1 MESFEIF
8 EIVNILG
15 LILGVIF
22 GMIAQKKQFCFSG
35 SIKDYILTKSTIRGA
50 SVVMAMIVAIIS
62 TAFVSSYF
70 KIEFF
75 ETPYYKENI
84 NYFVIVLG
92 GLMFGVGMM
101 LADGCSNRHIIK
113 FAQGDKNSLISIL
126 FIGIFAFATV
136 RGFLSGFFSP
146 IINNPTLIQWSAL
159 IEEKVMNIYVVLTI
173 LVLILFVLIKKI
185 KRVFSLWDGVLIG
198 LLVATAWLIT
208 AVLGEESIERVVNM
222 EGISFVYPTGK
233 TIELFMLYQVN
244 ELTFSI
250 SLVLG
255 VLIGA
260 FTMSKFNKKYSFGC
274 TAAKG
279 ENRVRNNMIGGA
291 LMGTGGVLAIGCTV
305 GQGLT
310 GLSTLAVGSG
320 IAITSIFIGGVISA
334 IYLNKKD
341 ELPMC
346 FIFEWDDKDSK
357 DSTNLNFQI

>member
-1 MESFEIF
+1 MDSFEIF

-15 LILGVIF
+15 LILGALF
-22 GMIAQKKQFCFSG
+22 GMIAQKRQFCFSG
-35 SIKDYILTKSTIRGA
+35 SIKDYMLTKSTMRGA

-62 TAFVSSYF
+62 TSIIASYYELDF
-70 KIEFF
+70 SQ
-75 ETPYYKENI
+75 TPYYRENI
-84 NYFVIVLG
+84 NYFVIILG

-101 LADGCSNRHIIK
+101 LADGCSNRHLVK
-113 FAQGDKNSLISIL
+113 FAQGDKNSLISIV
-126 FIGIFAFATV
+126 FIGIFAFATA
-136 RGFLSGFFSP
+136 RGFISGFLSP
-146 IINNPTLIQWSAL
+146 ITNNPTLIELSAL
-159 IEEKVMNIYVVLTI
+159 IEEKTMNIYVVLGI
-173 LVLILFVLIKKI
+173 LLLILFILT
-185 KRVFSLWDGVLIG
+185 KRLKRIFSLWDGVLIG
-198 LLVATAWLIT
+198 LIVAAAWSVTGI
-208 AVLGEESIERVVNM
+208 LGEESIERVVNI

-260 FTMSKFNKKYSFGC
+260 FTMSKFNKRYSFGC

-291 LMGTGGVLAIGCTV
+291 LMGTGGVLSIGCTV

-310 GLSTLAVGSG
+310 GLSTLAFGSALA
-320 IAITSIFIGGVISA
+320 IASIFLGGLVAA
-334 IYLNKKD
+334 IYLNKKN

-346 FIFEWDDKDSK
+346 FIFEWNDKDSK
-357 DSTNLNFQI
+357 DSSIDYQI

>member
-1 MESFEIF
+1 MDSLEIF

-15 LILGVIF
+15 FLIGATF
-22 GMIAQKKQFCFSG
+22 GAIAQKKQFCFSG
-35 SIKDYILTKSTIRGA
+35 SIKDYMLTKSTMRGA
-50 SVVMAMIVAIIS
+50 SVVMAMIIAIVS
-62 TAFVSSYF
+62 TAITASYF
-70 KIEFF
+70 ELDFSK
-75 ETPYYKENI
+75 TPYYKENI
-84 NYFVIVLG
+84 NYFVIILG

-101 LADGCSNRHIIK
+101 LADGCSNRHLIK

-126 FIGIFAFATV
+126 FIGIFAFATA
-136 RGFLSGFFSP
+136 RGFLNGFLSP
-146 IINNPTLIQWSAL
+146 ITNNPTLIEWSAF
-159 IEEKVMNIYVVLTI
+159 IEEKTMNIYIVVAVL
-173 LVLILFVLIKKI
+173 LLILFVLTRKL
-185 KRVFSLWDGVLIG
+185 KRVFSLWDGVLVG
-198 LLVATAWLIT
+198 LLVAAAWT
-208 AVLGEESIERVVNM
+208 VTSVLGEESIERVVNP

-260 FTMSKFNKKYSFGC
+260 FTMSKFNRRYSFGC

-291 LMGTGGVLAIGCTV
+291 LMGTGGVLSIGCTV

-310 GLSTLAVGSG
+310 GLSTLAFGSAL
-320 IAITSIFIGGVISA
+320 AITSIFIGGLVSA
-334 IYLNKKD
+334 IILNKRN

-346 FIFEWDDKDSK
+346 FIFEWNDENEKPSNIDY
-357 DSTNLNFQI
+357 QI